1 MKSLHIL
8 VVCAGVLGLAA
19 CSTTAQAPPEANL
32 SPQDLDALT
41 VGYQLI
47 QFDLMECDVMS
58 GKEPAP
64 SVAAVADKICKDAND
79 YEPELEQLA
88 QAHKVT
94 LPNTLPDDLEGR
106 YVALHYAPTEERYLD
121 DQISSH
127 SAALPMFE
135 KEASA
140 GTNPELVGVARQIIP
155 VVQANLAALRNT
167 QVPHS

>member
-1 MKSLHIL
+1 M
-8 VVCAGVLGLAA
+8 
-19 CSTTAQAPPEANL
+19 
-32 SPQDLDALT
+32 
-41 VGYQLI
+41 
-47 QFDLMECDVMS
+47 
-58 GKEPAP
+58 
-64 SVAAVADKICKDAND
+64 ADKICKDAND

-127 SAALPMFE
+127 SAALTMFE